1 MLLVV
6 VKGVRPGV
14 KRWCVDAVVLE
25 QQWQVAGTSARWSYG
40 MNSASM
46 PLCTFTHTCGFQ
58 LAASARSIS
67 ASGSLEGAKL
77 LSSGSA
83 IAMPGI

>member
-1 MLLVV
+1 M
-6 VKGVRPGV
+6 VKGVRPDV
-14 KRWCVDAVVLE
+14 KRWCVDGAVLDH
-25 QQWQVAGTSARWSYG
+25 QQQVASTSARWSYG

-67 ASGSLEGAKL
+67 ASGSLQG
-77 LSSGSA
+77 
-83 IAMPGI
+83 PNC